1 MTNHKIGLENGTQTP
16 LQGSFFMLYYTHT
29 HKLLMSERAQNLMDQ
44 IWNIRYLNPDM
55 TEKELVSSVL
65 QLAVEHI
72 QSYNAQNDM
81 IVLDKNDMLQL
92 AEELK

>member
-1 MTNHKIGLENGTQTP
+1 MT
-16 LQGSFFMLYYTHT
+16 
-29 HKLLMSERAQNLMDQ
+29 ERSQNLMDQ
-44 IWNIRYLNPDM
+44 IWNIRYSNPDM

-72 QSYNAQNDM
+72 QFYNAQNDM
-81 IVLDKNDMLQL
+81 IVLDKNDLLQL

>member
-1 MTNHKIGLENGTQTP
+1 
-16 LQGSFFMLYYTHT
+16 
-29 HKLLMSERAQNLMDQ
+29 MSERAQNLMDQ
-44 IWNIRYLNPDM
+44 IWNIRELNPDM

-81 IVLDKNDMLQL
+81 VVLDKNDLLQL

>member
-1 MTNHKIGLENGTQTP
+1 
-16 LQGSFFMLYYTHT
+16 
-29 HKLLMSERAQNLMDQ
+29 MSERAKNLMDQ
-44 IWNIRYLNPDM
+44 IWNIRGLNPDM

-72 QSYNAQNDM
+72 QFYNAQNDM

>member
-1 MTNHKIGLENGTQTP
+1 MT
-16 LQGSFFMLYYTHT
+16 
-29 HKLLMSERAQNLMDQ
+29 ERSQALMDQ
-44 IWNIRYLNPDM
+44 IWNIRYSNPDI

-72 QSYNAQNDM
+72 QFYNAQNDM
-81 IVLDKNDMLQL
+81 VVLDRNDLLQL

>member
-1 MTNHKIGLENGTQTP
+1 MT
-16 LQGSFFMLYYTHT
+16 
-29 HKLLMSERAQNLMDQ
+29 ERSQALMDQ
-44 IWNIRYLNPDM
+44 IWNIRYSNPDM

-65 QLAVEHI
+65 QLAVE
-72 QSYNAQNDM
+72 QVTSYNAQNDM

>member
-1 MTNHKIGLENGTQTP
+1 
-16 LQGSFFMLYYTHT
+16 
-29 HKLLMSERAQNLMDQ
+29 MSERAQNLMDQ
-44 IWNIRYLNPDM
+44 IWNIRELNPDM

-81 IVLDKNDMLQL
+81 IVLDKNDLLQL

>member
-1 MTNHKIGLENGTQTP
+1 MT
-16 LQGSFFMLYYTHT
+16 
-29 HKLLMSERAQNLMDQ
+29 ERSQALMDQ
-44 IWNIRYLNPDM
+44 IWNITYSNPDM

-65 QLAVEHI
+65 QLAVE
-72 QSYNAQNDM
+72 QVTSYNAQNDM

>member
-1 MTNHKIGLENGTQTP
+1 
-16 LQGSFFMLYYTHT
+16 
-29 HKLLMSERAQNLMDQ
+29 MSDRAQNLMDQ
-44 IWNIRYLNPDM
+44 IWNIRGLNPDM

-72 QSYNAQNDM
+72 QFYNAQNDM

>member
-1 MTNHKIGLENGTQTP
+1 
-16 LQGSFFMLYYTHT
+16 
-29 HKLLMSERAQNLMDQ
+29 MSERAQNLMDQ
-44 IWNIRYLNPDM
+44 IWNIRELNPDM
-55 TEKELVSSVL
+55 TENDLVSSVL

-81 IVLDKNDMLQL
+81 IVLDKNDLLQL

>member
-1 MTNHKIGLENGTQTP
+1 MT
-16 LQGSFFMLYYTHT
+16 
-29 HKLLMSERAQNLMDQ
+29 ERAQNLMDQ
-44 IWNIRYLNPDM
+44 IWNIRGLNPDM

-72 QSYNAQNDM
+72 QFYNAQNDM

>member
-1 MTNHKIGLENGTQTP
+1 MT
-16 LQGSFFMLYYTHT
+16 
-29 HKLLMSERAQNLMDQ
+29 ERAQNFMNE
-44 IWNIRYLNPDM
+44 IWNTRNSNPDM

-72 QSYNAQNDM
+72 QFYNAQNDM
-81 IVLDKNDMLQL
+81 IVLDKNDFLQL

>member
-1 MTNHKIGLENGTQTP
+1 
-16 LQGSFFMLYYTHT
+16 MLYYTHT

-44 IWNIRYLNPDM
+44 IWNIRGLNPDM

-72 QSYNAQNDM
+72 QSYTAQNNM
-81 IVLDKNDMLQL
+81 IVLDKNDLLQL